1 MESCQQPCEQRQVD
15 SSVARPGVSSRS
27 MFKNSRTAYQGN
39 RRSTSSIPTDS
50 IIWKDLKRMSTLSV
64 ETWKLMVAR
73 LAGDEEA
80 TQYICPLLM
89 RYITSVKKTQPLTTY
104 VQPLVSNTFEFLAHL
119 TITGQP
125 KGNTH
130 ELIQLVQ
137 LKNLAVFEFIRA
149 DEEDE
154 LWSILL
160 TDSILREW
168 SKMPDPFPVLRVLRI
183 WANDCTTTH
192 SLRYINAF
200 PSLVLYDVAGKKRD
214 WAERGEKSVWKSRKR
229 TWAVELDHTI
239 DEHFHLLEEDITDNQ
254 WKRRPRVST
263 NTFDLSHAL
272 GQHETELARFPR
284 DDYEAYHDICK
295 TNKGMQTPLSSPA
308 IESLHSACLW
318 PSSSMVSESLWGF
331 LIYCHIGRLIL
342 DRDLLAQGLEIR
354 ENAFTLKE
362 TVLPPRPMVH
372 LVLGDKDYDPQ
383 GRTEDMGWGKYTDL
397 NYVIRPHIRERFETQ
412 LTFIRKDYHLQKKKS
427 STTMGSESAK
437 RTPDVPSAS
446 HRPVKKRRDVSSILD
461 SFNTM

>member
-1 MESCQQPCEQRQVD
+1 
-15 SSVARPGVSSRS
+15 
-27 MFKNSRTAYQGN
+27 
-39 RRSTSSIPTDS
+39 
-50 IIWKDLKRMSTLSV
+50 MSTLSV

-254 WKRRPRVST
+254 WKRGLGSQRTHLTYPTHLDNMKQNSPVFQETTTRHTMTYVKQTRACKHPSRPRQSKACTLPASGPHHPWLVRVFGVSSYIVISADSYWT
-263 NTFDLSHAL
+263 ETYSHKGSRSAKMHSPLRKPFFRLGLWYTWFLVIRITIPKGEQKIWVGANTPISIMSSGL
-272 GQHETELARFPR
+272 T
-284 DDYEAYHDICK
+284 YE
-295 TNKGMQTPLSSPA
+295 KGSK
-308 IESLHSACLW
+308 
-318 PSSSMVSESLWGF
+318 PSSHLFERTTIYKRKNLRRRWGASL
-331 LIYCHIGRLIL
+331 
-342 DRDLLAQGLEIR
+342 QNE
-354 ENAFTLKE
+354 
-362 TVLPPRPMVH
+362 P
-372 LVLGDKDYDPQ
+372 
-383 GRTEDMGWGKYTDL
+383 
-397 NYVIRPHIRERFETQ
+397 
-412 LTFIRKDYHLQKKKS
+412 LTFRVLLIDRLKSAGTSRAFSTRSIRC
-427 STTMGSESAK
+427 E
-437 RTPDVPSAS
+437 
-446 HRPVKKRRDVSSILD
+446 RRHNWIIG
-461 SFNTM
+461 FY